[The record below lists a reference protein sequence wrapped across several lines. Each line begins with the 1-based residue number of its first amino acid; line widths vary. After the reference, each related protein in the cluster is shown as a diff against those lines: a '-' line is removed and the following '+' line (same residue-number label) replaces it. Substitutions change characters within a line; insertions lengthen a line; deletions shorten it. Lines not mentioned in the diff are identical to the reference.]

1 MLHLPKPNGLAFV
14 VFLSVAFLAACS
26 KQDPAEAPVRSVKVL
41 TVGQSDMAMEF
52 EFSGEVRARVET
64 ALGFRVNGK
73 LLQRPAEIGQRVKAG
88 QLLAELDPMDYRL
101 AAVASTAQLASAQT
115 NRDLAAADLKRYQG
129 LFDQGFI
136 SSAELE
142 RRESAFKAA
151 QAQWQQAQAQNSV
164 QGNQSSYTRLLA
176 DAAGVVTSVDANAGQ
191 VVSAGQPVV
200 RLAIDG
206 PRDVWFSVPEDK
218 LKYFSTGDALQVRL
232 WNDDALL
239 NAKVR
244 DVAASADPVTRTF
257 LVKAALADGAK
268 AAVLGATVNVSLPR
282 DKLTTSKIVKLPTS
296 ALRFEGGKTQVWLLD
311 SASMTV
317 QARTIEVTT
326 ADGNDAVVNSGLNTG
341 DQVVVSGVHVL
352 TPGQKVS
359 VFAAPK

>member
-1 MLHLPKPNGLAFV
+1 MLHFSKPSGLPLVLLMSV
-14 VFLSVAFLAACS
+14 VFLSACG
-26 KQDPAEAPVRSVKVL
+26 KQEPAEAPVRSVKVL
-41 TVGQSDMAMEF
+41 TVGQSDMEMEF

-88 QLLAELDPMDYRL
+88 QLLAELDPMDYKL
-101 AAVASTAQLASAQT
+101 AAVASSAQLASAQT

-142 RRESAFKAA
+142 RRESAYKAA

-176 DAAGVVTSVDANAGQ
+176 DGAGVVTSVDANVGQ

-206 PRDVWFSVPEDK
+206 PRDVWFSVAEDK
-218 LKYFSTGDALQVRL
+218 LKYFATGDSLQVRL
-232 WNDDALL
+232 WNDDSVL
-239 NAKVR
+239 NAKIR
-244 DVAASADPVTRTF
+244 DVSASADPITRTF
-257 LVKAALADGAK
+257 LVKAALADGAQG
-268 AAVLGATVNVSLPR
+268 VLGATVNVSLPR
-282 DKLTTSKIVKLPTS
+282 SKLVTSKIVKLPTS
-296 ALRFEGGKTQVWLLD
+296 ALRFEGGKTQVWVLD
-311 SASMTV
+311 STNMTV
-317 QARTIEVTT
+317 QPRVIEVTT
-326 ADGNDAVVNSGLNTG
+326 ADGNDAVVNSGLNNG

>member
-1 MLHLPKPNGLAFV
+1 MSHVPRPSGRLLFLTTCLVALVACGKPE
-14 VFLSVAFLAACS
+14 
-26 KQDPAEAPVRSVKVL
+26 PTEIPVRAVKIV
-41 TVGQSDMAMEF
+41 TVGPSDIAMDL
-52 EFSGEVRARVET
+52 EFSGEVRARIET

-101 AAVASTAQLASAQT
+101 AAVASAAQMAAAQT

-142 RRESAFKAA
+142 RRDAVFKAA

-164 QGNQSSYTRLLA
+164 QGNQSTYTRLLA
-176 DAAGVVTSVDANAGQ
+176 DAAGVVTSLDANVGQ

-200 RLAIDG
+200 HLAIDG
-206 PRDVWFSVPEDK
+206 PRDVVFSVAEDK
-218 LKYFSTGDALQVRL
+218 LKYFATGDPLQVRL
-232 WNDDALL
+232 WNDDSLL
-239 NAKVR
+239 GAKVR
-244 DVAASADPVTRTF
+244 DVSASADPVTRTF
-257 LVKAALADGAK
+257 LVKAALPDSAK
-268 AAVLGATVNVSLPR
+268 TVLGATVHVSLPR
-282 DKLTTSKIVKLPTS
+282 NKLSSPSVIKLPTS

-311 SASMTV
+311 SATMTV
-317 QARTIEVTT
+317 KPQVIEVTT
-326 ADGNDAVVNSGLNTG
+326 ADGNDAVVNSGLNNG
-341 DQVVVSGVHVL
+341 DQVVLSGVHVL

>member
-1 MLHLPKPNGLAFV
+1 MLHFPKPYGLV
-14 VFLSVAFLAACS
+14 VVLFFCVASLAACG
-26 KQDPAEAPVRSVKVL
+26 KPETAEAPVRSVKVL
-41 TVGQSDMAMEF
+41 TVGQSDVAMEF

-64 ALGFRVNGK
+64 ALGFRVHGK

-88 QLLAELDPMDYRL
+88 QLLAELDPIDYRL

-142 RRESAFKAA
+142 RRDSIYKAA
-151 QAQWQQAQAQNSV
+151 QAHWQQAQAQNSV

-176 DAAGVVTSVDANAGQ
+176 DAAGVVTAVDANVGQ
-191 VVSAGQPVV
+191 VVAAGQTVV
-200 RLAIDG
+200 RLAVEG
-206 PRDVWFSVPEDK
+206 ARDVWFSVPEDK
-218 LKYFSTGDALQVRL
+218 LKYFATGDALQVRS
-232 WNDDALL
+232 WNDGTVLD
-239 NAKVR
+239 AKVR

-268 AAVLGATVNVSLPR
+268 PVLGSTVNVGLPR
-282 DKLTTSKIVKLPTS
+282 SKLASPKIVKLPTS

-311 SASMTV
+311 GASMTV
-317 QARTIEVTT
+317 QSRVIEVTT
-326 ADGNDAVVNSGLNTG
+326 ADVNDAVVNSGLNNG

-352 TPGQKVS
+352 TSGQKVS

>member
-1 MLHLPKPNGLAFV
+1 MLHSPKPSGLAV
-14 VFLSVAFLAACS
+14 VLFLSVLFLAACG
-26 KQDPAEAPVRSVKVL
+26 KPDTAEAPVRSVKVL

-88 QLLAELDPMDYRL
+88 QMLAELDPMDYRL

-142 RRESAFKAA
+142 RRDSIYKAA

-176 DAAGVVTSVDANAGQ
+176 DAAGVVTSVDANVGQ
-191 VVSAGQPVV
+191 VVTAGQPVV
-200 RLAIDG
+200 RLALDG

-218 LKYFSTGDALQVRL
+218 LKYFVTGDALQVRL
-232 WNDDALL
+232 WNDDSELT
-239 NAKVR
+239 AKVR
-244 DVAASADPVTRTF
+244 DVSASADTVTRTF

-268 AAVLGATVNVSLPR
+268 AVLGATVNVSLPR
-282 DKLTTSKIVKLPTS
+282 GKLAASKIVKLPTS

-311 SASMTV
+311 NASMTV
-317 QARTIEVTT
+317 QPRIIEVTT
-326 ADGNDAVVNSGLNTG
+326 ADGNDAVVNSGLNNG